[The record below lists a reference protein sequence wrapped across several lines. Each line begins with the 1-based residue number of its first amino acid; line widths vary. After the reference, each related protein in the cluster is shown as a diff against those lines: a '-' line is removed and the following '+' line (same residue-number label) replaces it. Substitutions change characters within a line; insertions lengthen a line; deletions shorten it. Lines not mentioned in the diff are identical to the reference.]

1 MAAVVKPSMA
11 LIFVSCT
18 VLLAVV
24 IALNMK
30 FSIVRHKESREGLDD
45 LVKKTS
51 NGISGERVIR
61 GFNKTAEDYKKFEE
75 KSRNLNAAQTKAADF
90 AAWLN
95 PLTYAVV
102 NLAICL
108 LIYRG
113 AVHFNIGDL
122 SDGQVVETAEFTFQ
136 ELVKPLAHKKVSPEI
151 TELTGITNEAV
162 YDARPIWEVL
172 PDFMKF
178 VGDAVLLGFNCVV
191 FDSRFMVRAGRYSNL
206 IIENKYFDVMR
217 YADRFKDEVGFDSQ
231 KVSLGELAEALN
243 IENPHAH
250 RALADAITTAK
261 IFLKFKSMESG
272 EENIAAEDLLSD
284 LDDW

>member
-1 MAAVVKPSMA
+1 M
-11 LIFVSCT
+11 
-18 VLLAVV
+18 
-24 IALNMK
+24 
-30 FSIVRHKESREGLDD
+30 D
-45 LVKKTS
+45 
-51 NGISGERVIR
+51 
-61 GFNKTAEDYKKFEE
+61 
-75 KSRNLNAAQTKAADF
+75 
-90 AAWLN
+90 
-95 PLTYAVV
+95 
-102 NLAICL
+102 
-108 LIYRG
+108 
-113 AVHFNIGDL
+113 
-122 SDGQVVETAEFTFQ
+122 
-136 ELVKPLAHKKVSPEI
+136 HKKVSPEI

-261 IFLKFKSMESG
+261 IFLKLKSMESG
-272 EENIAAEDLLSD
+272 EENITAEDLLSD
-284 LDDW
+284 LEDW